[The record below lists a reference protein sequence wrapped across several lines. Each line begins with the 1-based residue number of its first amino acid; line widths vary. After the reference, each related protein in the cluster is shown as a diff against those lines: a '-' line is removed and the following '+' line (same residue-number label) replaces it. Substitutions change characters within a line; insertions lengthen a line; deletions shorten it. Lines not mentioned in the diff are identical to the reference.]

1 MMKINEAFGSNTRLQ
16 STAAKDGVKIT
27 ESKNK
32 DFRSNIQHIEI
43 VNSEERLKDLA
54 AKIIEQGEKL
64 GKKIDIRELKI
75 YKNLLA
81 EFMDE
86 AVGKSLRFSKESFID
101 RRGRHK
107 MYAIIKKINA
117 DIDEITSEILK
128 SERDNIKIL
137 QKIDDIR
144 GMKLDILM

>member
-1 MMKINEAFGSNTRLQ
+1 MMKINEAIGSNARLHN
-16 STAAKDGVKIT
+16 AGAKEGIKVT
-27 ESKNK
+27 ETKNK
-32 DFRSNIQHIEI
+32 DFRSSIQHVEI
-43 VNSEERLKDLA
+43 ANSEERLKDLA
-54 AKIIEQGEKL
+54 SKIIEQGEKL

-81 EFMDE
+81 EFLDE
-86 AVGKSLRFSKESFID
+86 AVGKSLKFSKESFID

-117 DIDEITSEILK
+117 DIEEITNEVLK

-144 GMKLDILM
+144 GMILDILM